1 MAVNN
6 SLAKKEPQGAKKTGI
21 VEYDANGV
29 MVSLSPELVRNYLVS
44 GNKEAVSIN
53 ELVVFMNLCRFNGL
67 NPWLKEAYCIKY
79 GNEPAAMVIGKETFQ
94 KRAES
99 TPAYDGSTSGII
111 VETEEGDIKYRIG
124 TFKLP
129 GETVIGG
136 FAEVFRK
143 DRAHS
148 CRVEVSMD
156 EYVGRK
162 KDGTLNSQ
170 WSKRPATM
178 IRKVALV
185 QALRESFPHNVSG
198 MYTAEEVGQVEPV
211 ELPVEVPH
219 DVRPEMQ
226 NPQGSQEAK
235 NNSNSVENNSN
246 SNSNISD
253 PQPAPAEN
261 PQTEPQQMN
270 AAEAALFGSF
280 K

>member
-53 ELVVFMNLCRFNGL
+53 ELIVFMNLCRFNGL

-79 GNEPAAMVIGKETFQ
+79 GNEPAAMVIGKEAFQ

-99 TPAYDGSTSGII
+99 HPAYDGSTSGII
-111 VETEEGDIKYRIG
+111 VETESGDIEYRIG
-124 TFKLP
+124 TFKLSS
-129 GETVIGG
+129 ETVIGG

-143 DRAHS
+143 DRSHS

-156 EYVGRK
+156 EYAGRK

-185 QALRESFPHNVSG
+185 QALREAFPHNVSG
-198 MYTAEEVGQVEPV
+198 MYTAEEVGQAEPV

-219 DVRPEMQ
+219 DVRPEIQ
-226 NPQGSQEAK
+226 APQEVKS
-235 NNSNSVENNSN
+235 NSNSNSN
-246 SNSNISD
+246 SAENNSNISD
-253 PQPAPAEN
+253 PQPTTAEN
-261 PQTEPQQMN
+261 PQPEMN

>member
-6 SLAKKEPQGAKKTGI
+6 SLAKKEPQGANKTGI

-29 MVSLSPELVRNYLVS
+29 MVSLSPELIRNYMVS

-53 ELVVFMNLCRFNGL
+53 ELIVFMNLCRFNGL
-67 NPWLKEAYCIKY
+67 NPWIKEAYCIKY
-79 GNEPAAMVIGKETFQ
+79 GNEPAAMVIGKEAFE
-94 KRAES
+94 KRADS
-99 TPAYDGSTSGII
+99 HPAYDGNTSGII
-111 VETEEGDIKYRIG
+111 VSTESGDVKYRTG

-129 GETVIGG
+129 DETVIGG

-143 DRAHS
+143 DRSHPY
-148 CRVEVSMD
+148 RVEVSMD
-156 EYVGRK
+156 EYAGKK

-185 QALRESFPHNVSG
+185 QALREAFPHNVSG
-198 MYTAEEVGQVEPV
+198 MHTAEEVGQVEPM

-219 DVRPEMQ
+219 DVRPEIQ
-226 NPQGSQEAK
+226 APQESQEVK
-235 NNSNSVENNSN
+235 SNSNSNSN
-246 SNSNISD
+246 SAENNSNISD
-253 PQPAPAEN
+253 PQPTPAEN
-261 PQTEPQQMN
+261 PQPEPQQMN

>member
-6 SLAKKEPQGAKKTGI
+6 SLAKKEPQGANKTGI

-29 MVSLSPELVRNYLVS
+29 MVSLSPELIRNYMVS

-53 ELVVFMNLCRFNGL
+53 ELIVFMNLCRFNGL
-67 NPWLKEAYCIKY
+67 NPWIKEAYCIKY
-79 GNEPAAMVIGKETFQ
+79 GNEPAAMVIGKEAFE
-94 KRAES
+94 KRADS
-99 TPAYDGSTSGII
+99 HPAYDGNTSGII
-111 VETEEGDIKYRIG
+111 VSTESGDVKYRTG

-129 GETVIGG
+129 DETVIGG

-143 DRAHS
+143 DRSHS
-148 CRVEVSMD
+148 YRVEVSMD
-156 EYVGRK
+156 EYAGKK

-185 QALRESFPHNVSG
+185 QALREAFPHNVSG
-198 MYTAEEVGQVEPV
+198 MYTAEEVGQVEPM

-219 DVRPEMQ
+219 DVRPEVQASQPEPQDAQDTQ
-226 NPQGSQEAK
+226 NNAQNIQ
-235 NNSNSVENNSN
+235 NSAQ
-246 SNSNISD
+246 D
-253 PQPAPAEN
+253 PQPTPAEN
-261 PQTEPQQMN
+261 PQPEPQQMN

>member
-6 SLAKKEPQGAKKTGI
+6 SLAKKEPQGANKTGI

-29 MVSLSPELVRNYLVS
+29 MVSLSPELIRNYMVS

-53 ELVVFMNLCRFNGL
+53 ELIVFMNLCRFNGL
-67 NPWLKEAYCIKY
+67 NPWIKEAYCIKY
-79 GNEPAAMVIGKETFQ
+79 GNEPAAMVIGKEAFE
-94 KRAES
+94 KRADS
-99 TPAYDGSTSGII
+99 HPAYDGNTSGII
-111 VETEEGDIKYRIG
+111 VSTESGDVKYRTG

-129 GETVIGG
+129 DETVIGG

-143 DRAHS
+143 DRSHPY
-148 CRVEVSMD
+148 RVEVSMD
-156 EYVGRK
+156 EYAGKK

-185 QALRESFPHNVSG
+185 QALREAFPHNVSG
-198 MYTAEEVGQVEPV
+198 MYTAEEVGQVEPM

-219 DVRPEMQ
+219 DVRPEVQASQPEPQDAQDTQ
-226 NPQGSQEAK
+226 NNAQNIQ
-235 NNSNSVENNSN
+235 NSAQ
-246 SNSNISD
+246 D
-253 PQPAPAEN
+253 PQPTPAEN
-261 PQTEPQQMN
+261 PQPEPQQMN

>member
-79 GNEPAAMVIGKETFQ
+79 GNEPATMVIGKEAFQ

-99 TPAYDGSTSGII
+99 HPAYDGSTSGII
-111 VETEEGDIKYRIG
+111 VETESGDIEYRIG
-124 TFKLP
+124 TFKLSS
-129 GETVIGG
+129 ETVIGG

-143 DRAHS
+143 DRSHS

-156 EYVGRK
+156 EYAGRK
-162 KDGTLNSQ
+162 KDGTLNGQ
-170 WSKRPATM
+170 WSKKPATM

-211 ELPVEVPH
+211 ELPAEVPH

-226 NPQGSQEAK
+226 NPQESQEAK
-235 NNSNSVENNSN
+235 SNSNSAEN
-246 SNSNISD
+246 NSNISD
-253 PQPAPAEN
+253 SQPTPTEN
-261 PQTEPQQMN
+261 PQPEPQQMN

-280 K
+280 

>member
-1 MAVNN
+1 M
-6 SLAKKEPQGAKKTGI
+6 
-21 VEYDANGV
+21 
-29 MVSLSPELVRNYLVS
+29 
-44 GNKEAVSIN
+44 
-53 ELVVFMNLCRFNGL
+53 
-67 NPWLKEAYCIKY
+67 
-79 GNEPAAMVIGKETFQ
+79 
-94 KRAES
+94 
-99 TPAYDGSTSGII
+99 
-111 VETEEGDIKYRIG
+111 
-124 TFKLP
+124 
-129 GETVIGG
+129 
-136 FAEVFRK
+136 FRK

-226 NPQGSQEAK
+226 APQAEPQDTQNNAQNTQNSVQNPQ
-235 NNSNSVENNSN
+235 
-246 SNSNISD
+246 
-253 PQPAPAEN
+253 PTPAEN
-261 PQTEPQQMN
+261 PQPEMN